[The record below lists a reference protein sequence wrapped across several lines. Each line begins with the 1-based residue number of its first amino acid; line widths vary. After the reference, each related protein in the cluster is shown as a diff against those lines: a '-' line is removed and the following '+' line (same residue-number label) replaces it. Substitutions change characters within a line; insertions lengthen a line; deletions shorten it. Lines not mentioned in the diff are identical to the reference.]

1 MSGYIT
7 RSYSKFIHKDDK
19 CPSNCPEHQGGICSS
34 YNTTT
39 QSIETGKCQGHR
51 NVGTRILPFIQ
62 YGPGSVIRHTHPNQL
77 RSSIITEL
85 NARQNHVWY
94 RGKLSIPGGS
104 YINTG
109 MLIEHSQENVINDCI
124 AELNAQINKLTDYK
138 TVKDGNVES
147 HKVVSG
153 DVIAAENL
161 KYLERNA
168 QASYQDCICY
178 SDCTMH
184 GLSSWTERVWCG
196 TYGDVVNGGY

>member
-1 MSGYIT
+1 MGGYIT
-7 RSYSKFIHKDDK
+7 KTYTKFVHQEDT
-19 CPSNCPEHQGGICSS
+19 CPSNCPEQQGGICSS
-34 YNTTT
+34 YNTIT
-39 QSIETGKCQGHR
+39 QNIATGKCTGHR
-51 NVGTRILPFIQ
+51 NVGMSRSLPFVQ
-62 YGPGSVIRHTHPNQL
+62 YGPGSVIHHTHLNQL

-94 RGKLSIPGGS
+94 RGELSIPGGS

-109 MLIEHSQENVINDCI
+109 MLIEHSQENVINKCI
-124 AELNAQINKLTDYK
+124 AELNAKINELNDYK
-138 TVKDGNVES
+138 IIKDENVKS
-147 HKVVSG
+147 HEVVRG
-153 DVIAAENL
+153 DVIMAENL

-196 TYGDVVNGGY
+196 SYGDGGGY